1 MSFSFSA
8 APAWQKTI
16 RWCTTSLLLLAS
28 LAAPRAHAQSSP
40 EAPEQAVRPKLVGYF
55 GQWSLYNEPRYL
67 VKDLVSTGGAA
78 MLDQLNY
85 AQGFVT
91 NGRCSIAD
99 PNADLNTAFKA
110 SESVNGHAD
119 RPNQPFRGYLH
130 QLALLKRR
138 YPHLKL
144 VLSLEGKPTD
154 FAYNAQP
161 EHRQAF
167 LDSCVNLFLKGHLA
181 PGIYAPGLF
190 DGIDI
195 DWEYP
200 HADDAANFLALA
212 TELRQ
217 RMDAIR
223 PGMILSIA
231 VGPSP
236 RMVEG
241 LDLAAI
247 SRVADQI
254 GLMTYDF
261 AGPWMDHT
269 GFIAPLSTTPEGH
282 AGSVEHTVA
291 DFRAAGVLASKLLV
305 GIPFYGYGWRE
316 VPATANGLFQEG
328 TAIHGDRPYRYIQT
342 LATRST
348 VYRDPT
354 SQAPWLFDGDAF
366 WTYEDPASIRAKAD
380 FALDHHIGGLM
391 IWELSEDA
399 ADGTL
404 LHAAHKALLHPDHP
418 ADGDRA
424 NLSQPQQIPA
434 VVPPPQSAN

>member
-1 MSFSFSA
+1 MLLTPFARAQVTAS
-8 APAWQKTI
+8 PATAEVQATNP
-16 RWCTTSLLLLAS
+16 TGSEAS
-28 LAAPRAHAQSSP
+28 
-40 EAPEQAVRPKLVGYF
+40 VRPKLVGYF

-67 VKDLVSTGGAA
+67 VKDLASTGGAA

-99 PNADLNTAFKA
+99 PNADLNTTFTAK
-110 SESVNGHAD
+110 ESVNGRAD
-119 RPNQPFRGYLH
+119 NPNQPFRGYLH
-130 QLALLKRR
+130 QLAELKRR

-154 FAYNAQP
+154 FAYDAQP
-161 EHRQAF
+161 EHRKAF

-181 PGIYAPGLF
+181 PGVDAPHLF

-200 HADDAANFLALA
+200 HAADADNFLALA

-217 RMDAIR
+217 RMDALR

-231 VGPSP
+231 AGPSP
-236 RMVEG
+236 RMYEG

-247 SRVADQI
+247 SRVADEI

-269 GFIAPLSTTPEGH
+269 GFIAPLFTAIPGH

-291 DFRAAGVLASKLLV
+291 DFRAAGVPASKLLV

-316 VPATANGLFQEG
+316 VPETANGLFQEG

-342 LATRST
+342 LTARST

-366 WTYEDPASIRAKAD
+366 WTYEDSASIRAKAD
-380 FALDHHIGGLM
+380 FALDQHIGGLM
-391 IWELSEDA
+391 IWELSEDS
-399 ADGTL
+399 ADATL
-404 LHAAHKALLHPDHP
+404 LHAAHNALRHPTAATDAAQTRENP
-418 ADGDRA
+418 APTDPSVPAYPA
-424 NLSQPQQIPA
+424 N
-434 VVPPPQSAN
+434 